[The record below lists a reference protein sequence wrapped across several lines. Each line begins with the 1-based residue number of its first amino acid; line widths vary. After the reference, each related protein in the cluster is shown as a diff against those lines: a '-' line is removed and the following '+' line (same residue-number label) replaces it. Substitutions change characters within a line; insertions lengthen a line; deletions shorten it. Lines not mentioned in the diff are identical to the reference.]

1 MKKFEKFIINDI
13 QNLKQPTIY
22 FWLKNNGFSEN
33 YISHLR
39 QNEMIKLNGVFTNI
53 RSKIKVGD
61 ILEISQNPNKKTEI
75 KACEGKLDILFEDD
89 DFLIVNK
96 PHNLAC
102 MPTRSHFSNNLG
114 GQICAYMG
122 EDFTLRVI
130 NRLDRETAGIVVVAK
145 NVIASNN
152 ITLDKEYH
160 AICHG
165 ILNESSTINVPIL
178 TITNNGINQ
187 HKRVVDE
194 KGKPSITHVEPLKI
208 FNNKTLLK
216 LKLETGRT
224 HQIRV
229 HLSHINHPLVGDT
242 LYGSN
247 EPSHAFLLLKKVS
260 FTHFRTQE
268 KISLEVDYPSDW
280 NL

>member
-1 MKKFEKFIINDI
+1 MKKFESFRIENLN
-13 QNLKQPTIY
+13 NLKQPTIY
-22 FWLKNNGFSEN
+22 FWLKNSGFSEN

-39 QNEMIKLNGVFTNI
+39 QKEMIKLNNEFVNI
-53 RSKIKVGD
+53 RAKISNGD
-61 ILEISQNPNKKTEI
+61 FLEIAQNPNKKTDI
-75 KACEGKLDILFEDD
+75 KPCEGNLDILFEDD

-114 GQICAYMG
+114 GQICTYMKN
-122 EDFTLRVI
+122 DFTLRVI

-152 ITLDKEYH
+152 IFLDKEYH

-165 ILNESSTINVPIL
+165 IIEQKLTIDKPIL

-187 HKRVVDE
+187 HKRVVDK
-194 KGKPSITHVEPLKI
+194 KGKPSITHIEPIKI
-208 FNNKTLLK
+208 FNNNTLLK

-242 LYGSN
+242 LYGSS
-247 EPSHAFLLLKKVS
+247 EPSHAFLLLKKIS
-260 FTHFRTQE
+260 FNHFRTKE
-268 KISLEVDYPSDW
+268 NISIEVNYPADW
-280 NL
+280 IF